1 MLHSKL
7 KPSGMVTLYFC
18 LVATFFVVYFAFYKS
33 LMGSPVVAEWW
44 LGSSINKK
52 EMLLSDIKE
61 KQRIIVVSGSNSLFG
76 FDTKLI
82 EEHTGIKAFNFGMHA
97 GLDMDFLRFETEKV
111 IRKGDIVIMPL
122 EYSYYYTEKGYSEW
136 FIENVLSW
144 GQDYFSG
151 LGLFDTINMVIHTPV
166 SFIAKQ
172 ASAPKR
178 GVTDDV
184 ETIRKMQLDGVYR
197 GYSYKSLNNYGDIT
211 PPDESTALVKG
222 YKESP
227 KKNERTLS
235 YTSGTKVSEYTL
247 TKLKEIDS
255 YTKRIGATLYVTWP
269 VSMSTAYF
277 NSSNSSSI
285 KDIASIKKALDDTG
299 IKVICDPF
307 SFNLSPE
314 LFYDTHYHLN
324 SAGQKVRSS
333 KLAEC
338 IKQEL

>member
-7 KPSGMVTLYFC
+7 KPSRMVVLYFC
-18 LVATFFVVYFAFYKS
+18 LVATFFVLYFSVYTS

-61 KQRIIVVSGSNSLFG
+61 KKRIVVISGSNSLFG
-76 FDTKLI
+76 LDTKRI
-82 EEHTGIKAFNFGMHA
+82 EEDTGIKAFNFGMHA
-97 GLDMDFLRFETEKV
+97 GLDMDFLRFESEKV

-144 GQDYFSG
+144 GQDYFSD
-151 LGLFDTINMVIHTPV
+151 LELLDAINMVIHTPV

-178 GVTDDV
+178 VVTDNS
-184 ETIRKMQLDGVYR
+184 ETLRKMQLDGVYR
-197 GYSYKSLNNYGDIT
+197 GYSYKSLNKYGDIT
-211 PPDESTALVKG
+211 PPNESTPLVKG
-222 YKESP
+222 YKTAPEKSA
-227 KKNERTLS
+227 KTLS
-235 YTSGTKVSEYTL
+235 YTNGSKVSEYTL
-247 TKLKEIDS
+247 TKLKEINS
-255 YTKRIGATLYVTWP
+255 YAKKVGARLYVTWP
-269 VSMSTAYF
+269 VSMRTRYF
-277 NSSNSSSI
+277 NSSNPSSI
-285 KDIASIKKALDDTG
+285 KDIASIKKALNDAG
-299 IKVICDPF
+299 IKTICDPF
-307 SFNLSPE
+307 SFNLKPDF
-314 LFYDTHYHLN
+314 FYDTHYHLN